1 MVQYH
6 QTTKKKSSGSGGK
19 TRASRDKRLA
29 HYGGFFARVRVAKE
43 GEKQAFKKFRVRGGK
58 HKIAAERALFAN
70 VATPQGVKK
79 AKILTVVESSADR
92 HFARENIIVKGAIV
106 ETELG
111 KARVTSRPGQH
122 GVINAIL
129 VKK

>member
-6 QTTKKKSSGSGGK
+6 QTTKKKSRGSGGK

-29 HYGGFFARVRVAKE
+29 HYGGFFAHVRLAKE
-43 GEKQAFKKFRVRGGK
+43 GEKATLKEFRVRGGG
-58 HKIAAERALFAN
+58 HKVASERASFVNL
-70 VATPQGVKK
+70 ATPEGVKK
-79 AKILTVVESSADR
+79 AKIITVVESSADR
-92 HFARENIIVKGAIV
+92 HFARENILVKGSIV

-122 GVINAIL
+122 GVVNAVLI
-129 VKK
+129 KK